1 MIKVIFKGVL
11 EKKFGKE
18 LNFMCR
24 NINEVMRA
32 IESNRKSF
40 RKFIFKLERELG
52 QVFCV
57 LKNGVKTDYED
68 WNKKLEHGDEI
79 VLMPVVCGA
88 SFSKIF
94 GAILVV
100 VGIVV
105 AYAFGWTGFGAAVGF
120 ALVSAGLSMLLTPT
134 PKIQPQQQNTSAGL
148 NSYLFGG
155 RLNNARQ
162 GGPVPLGY
170 GRLKIG
176 SIVVSANI
184 APQNLAN
191 TISFNARL
199 RAFYYDV
206 TPNLYTLNEDGVYG
220 LPSETKVLRR
230 YASGTRF
237 GVPVLTC
244 YLLLSESG
252 DGSYEKYNPS
262 GPYKMYVLDATG
274 SFVLLSEVE
283 CMKNYL
289 YLYRGRNAPGL

>member
-40 RKFIFKLERELG
+40 RKFIFKMERDLG
-52 QVFCV
+52 QIFCV
-57 LKNGVKTDYED
+57 LRNGIKTNYED
-68 WNKKLEHGDEI
+68 WNKKLEDGDEI

-88 SFSKIF
+88 ASLNKIL
-94 GAILVV
+94 GGILVV
-100 VGIVV
+100 IGIILV
-105 AYAFGWTGFGAAVGF
+105 AFQFSAPLGYALIAT
-120 ALVSAGLSMLLTPT
+120 GLSMLLTPT
-134 PKIQPQQQNTSAGL
+134 PKPQAQQQTTSAGL

-199 RAFYYDV
+199 RAFYYDI
-206 TPNLYTLNEDGVYG
+206 TPNFYIWNEDGVFG
-220 LPSETKVLRR
+220 LPNENKILRR
-230 YASGTRF
+230 YASGRY
-237 GVPVLTC
+237 GVPLLTC
-244 YLLLSESG
+244 YLLRSESG
-252 DGSYEKYNPS
+252 DGTYEKYNPS

-274 SFVLLSEVE
+274 RFVLLTEVE

-289 YLYRGRNAPGL
+289 YVYRGRNAPGL

>member
-1 MIKVIFKGVL
+1 MVKVIFKGVL

-18 LNFMCR
+18 LKFACR

-57 LKNGVKTDYED
+57 LKNGIKTNYQD
-68 WNKKLEHGDEI
+68 WETKLENGDEI

-88 SFSKIF
+88 GLSKIF
-94 GAILVV
+94 GALLIV
-100 VGIVV
+100 VGAVI
-105 AYAFGWTGFGAAVGF
+105 AYAFGWTGIGAAVGF

-134 PKIQPQQQNTSAGL
+134 PKVQAQQQNTSAGL

-191 TISFNARL
+191 SVSFNARL
-199 RAFYYDV
+199 RAYYYDS
-206 TPNLYTLNEDGVYG
+206 TPNLYTLNESDSLG
-220 LPSETKVLRR
+220 LPNANKILPR
-230 YASGTRF
+230 YTHGRTGQPTS
-237 GVPVLTC
+237 TC
-244 YLLLSESG
+244 YLILSESG
-252 DGSYEKYNPS
+252 DGTYEKYNS
-262 GPYKMYVLDATG
+262 TGPFKMYVLDATN

-283 CMKNYL
+283 CRKNYM
-289 YLYRGRNAPGL
+289 YAYRGRNAPGL